1 MRLDNGRIAADAT
14 ERIHMANF
22 DDLVD
27 EFLRDEFEESPVN
40 ASGLG
45 LTEYDDRL
53 DDLSAEAFDRR
64 RFKAA
69 AWRTRFAAVADIGP
83 TTDQCIDRD
92 LAVAMMTGREVMADW
107 LAWRRDPVTYS
118 GPITNG
124 LFGLFLHRLRPESEL
139 VEAAV
144 ARLAQAPRA
153 LEQGRANLDARL
165 AHPLILERGRDAAR
179 GAARYVRDLL
189 PGEAAAPRDRERLAD
204 AGAEAARALESW
216 AAHLDEM
223 ARVATGTWQLSEE
236 RYTRLLHDREALP
249 YDARSLRERGRSEYK
264 RLAAEMAALSRRAW
278 GTDDWNSVVERAN
291 GDHPRTEEE
300 MRRAYAAW
308 TEKARAFLVETGLIT
323 IPEGESCEVLPSP
336 PFQRPLLGVASY
348 QQPPAF
354 APSLLGHF
362 FVPYAPDGASAA
374 EIQKR
379 LAANSF
385 GHIPTT
391 TVHEAYP
398 GHHWH
403 LVVRK
408 ARARRLRRV
417 LGTPYFTEGWGLY
430 SERLMRERGFFTE
443 PIQDLNH
450 LKATL
455 FRAARIIVD
464 TSLHLGEM
472 THDEAVRF
480 MVERTATPEPTA
492 RAEVGRYCWWPTQAS
507 SYLTGC
513 LEILRIRDRYL
524 ESRGLQT
531 DSAATAPVEVL
542 RDFHD
547 RLAESGSLPLGLA
560 ERALLGPRQDSAEA
574 TIS

>member
-1 MRLDNGRIAADAT
+1 MADLDQ
-14 ERIHMANF
+14 
-22 DDLVD
+22 LVD
-27 EFLRDEFEESPVN
+27 EFLRQEFEESPVS

-45 LTEYDDRL
+45 LTEFDDRL

-64 RFKAA
+64 QSRAA
-69 AWRTRFAAVADIGP
+69 EWSRRFAAL
-83 TTDQCIDRD
+83 TDAGLAPEERIDRD
-92 LAVAMMTGREVMADW
+92 LAVAMMAGRSIMAEW
-107 LAWRRDPVTYS
+107 MPWRRDPVTYS
-118 GPITNG
+118 GPIANG

-139 VEAAV
+139 VDAAV

-153 LEQGRANLDARL
+153 LEQGRANLDPKL

-179 GAARYVRDLL
+179 GTARYVREML
-189 PGEAAAPRDRERLAD
+189 PREAGTDRDRARLAE
-204 AGAEAARALESW
+204 AGADAARAL
-216 AAHLDEM
+216 
-223 ARVATGTWQLSEE
+223 
-236 RYTRLLHDREALP
+236 
-249 YDARSLRERGRSEYK
+249 DAW
-264 RLAAEMAALSRRAW
+264 AALSRRHEPHRDRIVA
-278 GTDDWNSVVERAN
+278 A
-291 GDHPRTEEE
+291 
-300 MRRAYAAW
+300 RRGALHAAP
-308 TEKARAFLVETGLIT
+308 ARARGAPLRRSLAARPRPGRVR
-323 IPEGESCEVLPSP
+323 P
-336 PFQRPLLGVASY
+336 PLRRDARPLALGLGHRRLERGPGARQRGPSGDRGGDAPDLRGVDGEGPAVPRRNGPGHDSRGRVVRRPAVAAVPAPPRRSGVV
-348 QQPPAF
+348 QSPPAF

-362 FVPYAPDGASAA
+362 FVPFAPEGASAA

-417 LGTPYFTEGWGLY
+417 LGTPYFNEGWGLY
-430 SERLMRERGFFTE
+430 AERLMRERGFFTE
-443 PIQDLNH
+443 PIQELNH

-455 FRAARIIVD
+455 FRAARIVVD

-472 THDEAVRF
+472 SYEEAVRF
-480 MVERTATPEPTA
+480 MVEKTATPEPTA

-507 SYLTGC
+507 AYLTGC

-524 ESRGLQT
+524 ESRGLPAG
-531 DSAATAPVEVL
+531 SAATAPVAVM

-547 RLAESGSLPLGLA
+547 RMAESGSLPLGLA
-560 ERALLGPRQDSAEA
+560 EKALLAQP
-574 TIS
+574 

>member
-1 MRLDNGRIAADAT
+1 
-14 ERIHMANF
+14 MAGF
-22 DDLVD
+22 DEIID
-27 EFLRDEFEESPVN
+27 EFLGEEFDESPVS

-64 RFKAA
+64 RSRAA
-69 AWRTRFAAVADIGP
+69 AWRSRFLAIPDPSLTADER
-83 TTDQCIDRD
+83 IDRD
-92 LAVAMMTGREVMADW
+92 LAVAMMSGREIMADW

-118 GPITNG
+118 GPITGG

-139 VEAAV
+139 VEAAL

-153 LEQGRANLDARL
+153 LDQGRANLDPGL
-165 AHPLILERGRDAAR
+165 AHPLIVERGRDAAR
-179 GAARYVRDLL
+179 GAARYVSELL
-189 PGEAAAPRDRERLAD
+189 PAEAASRHDRERLAD
-204 AGAEAARALESW
+204 AGSAAARALESW
-216 AAHLDEM
+216 AGFLDEM
-223 ARVATGTWQLSEE
+223 GPRATGTWQLGEE
-236 RYTRLLHDREALP
+236 RYTRLLHEREALP
-249 YDARSLRERGRSEYK
+249 YDARSLRDRGRSEYD
-264 RLAAEMAALSRRAW
+264 RLAEEMAALARGAW
-278 GTDDWNSVVERAN
+278 ATDDWNSVLERAN
-291 GDHPRTEEE
+291 ADHPRTEEE
-300 MRRAYAAW
+300 MRRSYEAW
-308 TEKARAFLVETGLIT
+308 TARARSFLAETGLVT
-323 IPEGESCEVLPSP
+323 LPDGKSCEVLPSP
-336 PFQRPLLGVASY
+336 PFQRPLIGVASY

-354 APSLLGHF
+354 APSMLGHL
-362 FVPYAPDGASAA
+362 FVPFAPDRAQAE

-403 LVVRK
+403 LVMRK
-408 ARARRLRRV
+408 SRARRLRRV
-417 LGTPYFTEGWGLY
+417 LGTPYFNEGWGLY

-443 PIQDLNH
+443 PIQELNH

-455 FRAARIIVD
+455 FRAARIVVD

-472 THDEAVRF
+472 THDDAVRF
-480 MVERTATPEPTA
+480 MVEKTATPEPTA

-513 LEILRIRDRYL
+513 LEILRIRDQFM
-524 ESRGLQT
+524 ESRGLSVG
-531 DSAATAPVEVL
+531 SAAAAPVDVL

-547 RLAESGSLPLGLA
+547 RLASSGSLPLGLA
-560 ERALLGPRQDSAEA
+560 ERALLQSGTTTPSAG
-574 TIS
+574 